1 MLEAKAAPIRA
12 IVVDDSPT
20 AQKLLVTILQ
30 EAEGIQVVGVGADG
44 EEAVRLTKRLR
55 PDVVTM
61 DVRMPGMDG
70 LEATR
75 RIMRDTPTPIVV
87 VTADLMQVD
96 MNLTFEALRA
106 GALTVVG
113 VRGHSAVRTMQGL
126 DGRL

>member
-1 MLEAKAAPIRA
+1 VPKAKGSLIHA

-30 EAEGIQVVGVGADG
+30 EAEGIQVVGVGANG

-61 DVRMPGMDG
+61 DVRMPKMDG

-75 RIMRDTPTPIVV
+75 RIMRDTPHP
-87 VTADLMQVD
+87 
-96 MNLTFEALRA
+96 
-106 GALTVVG
+106 
-113 VRGHSAVRTMQGL
+113 SWS
-126 DGRL
+126 